1 MAIGGD
7 VRSIGQSS
15 IAIGGDDIDQA
26 KPDLYKAI
34 PDLAVPGTQK
44 NFNREVA
51 ALHPGGLGTAALND
65 SKNYVNTASIGNASL
80 AIGMM
85 TQSLGTGS
93 NAIGANSLSKGVA
106 STAIGAMARS
116 WGNNSLAIGSQ
127 AGAYGE
133 KSTALGDT
141 NTVGFDMT
149 NATLSGASAGA
160 LGKGN
165 KVYGNNAYAIGS
177 DR

>member
-1 MAIGGD
+1 M
-7 VRSIGQSS
+7 
-15 IAIGGDDIDQA
+15 
-26 KPDLYKAI
+26 
-34 PDLAVPGTQK
+34 
-44 NFNREVA
+44 
-51 ALHPGGLGTAALND
+51 
-65 SKNYVNTASIGNASL
+65 
-80 AIGMM
+80 
-85 TQSLGTGS
+85 
-93 NAIGANSLSKGVA
+93 A

-165 KVYGNNAYAIGS
+165 KVYG
-177 DR
+177 